1 MSWGG
6 GEGGSH
12 QWELVGHA
20 PVGGDL
26 GTEAERREHL
36 VAVVVL
42 DDLTHRP
49 QRHGVGVE
57 LVGAQVVQGGGLRWV
72 ACSRGFGGG
81 SVCGVVA
88 HPPPRAWPQGG
99 SCPLPAL
106 TIGRSEVDGHR
117 EIDLG
122 PGREK
127 NPSEDGEMEEELHS
141 PHTSRFHAGDA
152 PQPTGPTLGAPPG
165 PPSPAAPLHGREHHS
180 SPAPDVVQERV
191 VRLHSEGQQGHLWGQ
206 QGEQD
211 GSHAPCPVPTS
222 PHRPRVQVLLLL
234 HLLPGVH
241 HLWEGRGCGALQ
253 DGAPRGAGGGLSHP
267 WVIPGG
273 AAWSPWGL

>member
-1 MSWGG
+1 MSRGG

-42 DDLTHRP
+42 DDLTHCP

-88 HPPPRAWPQGG
+88 HPPPRAQPQGG

-127 NPSEDGEMEEELHS
+127 NPSEDGEMEEELHC
-141 PHTSRFHAGDA
+141 PPRRRCA
-152 PQPTGPTLGAPPG
+152 PA
-165 PPSPAAPLHGREHHS
+165 H
-180 SPAPDVVQERV
+180 
-191 VRLHSEGQQGHLWGQ
+191 
-206 QGEQD
+206 
-211 GSHAPCPVPTS
+211 GSHS
-222 PHRPRVQVLLLL
+222 
-234 HLLPGVH
+234 
-241 HLWEGRGCGALQ
+241 
-253 DGAPRGAGGGLSHP
+253 
-267 WVIPGG
+267 
-273 AAWSPWGL
+273 WSPPRATITSCAPAWTRASRLTRPGCSPGTCGQTPQRRTAGSPVGTAG